1 MFIYIIFQQYETVKT
16 PISYVEKLQLQSK
29 KLNKQNTNNLEN
41 IDKNNELAETSSQFM
56 VKFNY

>member
-1 MFIYIIFQQYETVKT
+1 VKT
-16 PISYVEKLQLQSK
+16 PIPYVEKLQLQLK

-56 VKFNY
+56 VKFNYYRHIGTIYHY